1 MQNDKAPQIMV
12 RLEPRPLW
20 FLWLPAA
27 PITLRSPHM
36 GKCMD
41 FQHREDKT
49 TLLSIVLSPRITVH
63 IAGNMELVRKR
74 R

>member
-41 FQHREDKT
+41 FN
-49 TLLSIVLSPRITVH
+49 TV
-63 IAGNMELVRKR
+63 RTKQPS
-74 R
+74 